1 MVKEIKKLCVIG
13 SGVMGSGI
21 AAQIANAG
29 HDVLLLDIVP
39 KDADNRNAL
48 AEGAIGKMMKTD
60 PAPLMHKR
68 NARRITAGNIEDDL
82 GKIAE
87 CDWIIEVVLENL
99 DIKRNLYEKL
109 EQHRSPGTYISSNT
123 SSIPLEQL
131 VEGRSD
137 DFTKNFMITHF
148 FNPPRYLRL
157 LELVT
162 GDKTDPKAVSVVR
175 DFCDRKLGK
184 GVVVCHD
191 TPGFIANRIGA
202 FWLQAGVNEAFD
214 LGLSVEEADAVMSR
228 PVGIPKTGV
237 FGLID
242 LVGLD
247 LMPHLAH
254 SLMSNLPKS
263 DPYHGLYK
271 EYDLIKKLIET
282 GYTGRK
288 GKGGFYRLN
297 TEGGKKVKE
306 SIGLVTGEYAPSE
319 KAKPAAVEA
328 SKDGGIRALVTHDD
342 KTGQYAWNVLS
353 QMLTY
358 SSNLVGEI
366 ADNVYDIDRAM
377 KLGYNFKK
385 GPFELI
391 DDMGAGWF
399 AEQLQKHDTPVPDM
413 VNKAAAANGFYTVEE
428 GTKKYLGRDGKY
440 HNVPRED
447 GVLLLEDIKLTTKP
461 VKKNSSAALWDIGDG
476 VLCLEFCGKM
486 NALDDK
492 VMFMIYEAVGQI
504 GDGSGDYKA
513 LVVYNEGTNFS
524 VGANLGMALFVLNI
538 GLYEAVDGLVQL
550 GQDAYKTLKYAP
562 FPVVSAP
569 SGMALGGGCEI
580 LLHSD
585 AVQAH
590 AETYTGLVEV
600 GVGLIPGWGGCKE
613 MLKRH
618 YKYGKFKGPMA
629 HVSAAFEQIGLAKVA
644 KSADEARDM
653 MILLEDDG
661 TTMNRDRLLAD
672 AKAKALEL
680 AKDYTAPEPAE
691 IPLPG
696 ASAQVGLNMAVN
708 DLHKS
713 GKATNYDVVV
723 SKALANVLSGGSA
736 ADMTQP
742 LTEDRILELEAE
754 EFKGLIR
761 NKGTVKRIEH
771 MMETGKPLRN

>member
-1 MVKEIKKLCVIG
+1 
-13 SGVMGSGI
+13 MGSGI
-21 AAQIANAG
+21 AAQVANAG

-39 KDADNRNAL
+39 KDAENRNML
-48 AEGAIGKMMKTD
+48 AEGAIAKMLKTD

-68 NARRITAGNIEDDL
+68 NAKRITPGNVEDDL
-82 GKIAE
+82 EKIKD

-99 DIKRNLYEKL
+99 DIKKSLYEKL
-109 EQHRSPGTYISSNT
+109 EKHRTDGTYVSSNT

-131 VEGRSD
+131 VEGRSA

-247 LMPHLAH
+247 LMPHLSK
-254 SLMSNLPKS
+254 SLLSNLPKS
-263 DPYHGLYK
+263 DAYHAIYK
-271 EYDLIKKLIET
+271 EYDLINKLIET

-297 TEGGKKVKE
+297 TEGGQRVKE
-306 SIGLVTGEYAPSE
+306 SIGLVTGEYEESK
-319 KAKPAAVEA
+319 KAKPAAVDA
-328 SKDGGIRALVTHDD
+328 AKDGGIRALVTHDD

-353 QMLTY
+353 QMLSY
-358 SSNLVGEI
+358 AASLVGEI

-391 DDMGAGWF
+391 DEMGAGWF
-399 AEQLQKHDTPVPDM
+399 AEQLKSHNMDVPEI
-413 VNKAAAANGFYTVEE
+413 VTKAGAADGFYKVED
-428 GTKKYLGRDGKY
+428 GQKKYFGRDGKY
-440 HNVPRED
+440 HDIPRDD
-447 GVLLLEDIKLTTKP
+447 GVILLEDIKLTTKP

-492 VMFMIYEAVGQI
+492 VMFMIYEAIGQI

-513 LVVYNEGTNFS
+513 LVVYNEGSNFS
-524 VGANLGMALFVLNI
+524 VGANLGLALFALNV
-538 GLYEAVDGLVQL
+538 GMYEAVDGLVQL

-618 YKYGKFKGPMA
+618 HKFGKFKGPMA

-653 MILLEDDG
+653 MILLKDDEI
-661 TTMNRDRLLAD
+661 TMNRDRLLAD

-680 AKDYTAPEPAE
+680 AKDYGAPEPAE

-696 ASAQVGLNMAVN
+696 PTAQVALNMAVA
-708 DLHKS
+708 DLNKS
-713 GKATNYDVVV
+713 GKATDYDVVV
-723 SKALANVLSGGSA
+723 SKALANVLSGGDK
-736 ADMTQP
+736 ADMTEP

>member
-1 MVKEIKKLCVIG
+1 MSREIQKVCVIG

-21 AAQIANAG
+21 AAQVANAG

-39 KDADNRNAL
+39 KDADDRNQL
-48 AEGAIGKMMKTD
+48 AKGAIAKMLKTD

-68 NARRITAGNIEDDL
+68 NAKRITPGNIEDDL
-82 GKIAE
+82 EKIAD
-87 CDWIIEVVLENL
+87 CDWIVEVVLENL
-99 DIKRNLYEKL
+99 EIKQDLYAKL
-109 EQHRSPGTYISSNT
+109 EKHRTDGTYVSSNT
-123 SSIPLEQL
+123 SSIPLAQL
-131 VEGRSD
+131 VDGRSE
-137 DFTKNFMITHF
+137 DFKKHFMITHF

-157 LELVT
+157 LEMVT
-162 GDKTDPKAVSVVR
+162 GDKTDPKAVEIVR

-184 GVVVCHD
+184 GVVFCHD

-202 FWLQAGVNEAFD
+202 FWLQAGVNAAFD
-214 LGLSVEEADAVMSR
+214 LKLSVEEADAVMSR

-247 LMPHLAH
+247 LMPHLSK
-254 SLMSNLPKS
+254 SLMSNLPKT
-263 DPYHGLYK
+263 DPYHDLYR
-271 EYDLIKKLIET
+271 EYDLINDLIGK

-297 TEGGKKVKE
+297 TEGGQRVKE
-306 SIGLVTGEYAPSE
+306 SIGLWTGEYEPSK
-319 KAKPAAVEA
+319 KAKPPAVQAA
-328 SKDGGIRALVTHDD
+328 KDGGIRALMTHDD
-342 KTGQYAWNVLS
+342 KTGEYAWDVLS
-353 QMLTY
+353 RTLHY
-358 SSNLVGEI
+358 AASLVGEI
-366 ADNVYDIDRAM
+366 ADTVYDIDRAM

-391 DDMGAGWF
+391 DEMGAGWF
-399 AEQLQKHDTPVPDM
+399 ADQLKAHDMDVPDM
-413 VNKAAAANGFYTVEE
+413 VAKAAEHDGFYQVTD
-428 GTKKYLGRDGKY
+428 GTRQYLGTDGKY
-440 HNVPRED
+440 HDVPRAD
-447 GVLLLEDIKLTTKP
+447 GVLLLEDIKLGAKP
-461 VKKNSSAALWDIGDG
+461 VKRNSSASLWDIGDG
-476 VLCLEFCGKM
+476 VLCLEFTSKM

-492 VMFMIYEAVGQI
+492 IMFMIYEAIGQI

-513 LVVYNEGTNFS
+513 LVVYNEGSDFS
-524 VGANLGMALFVLNI
+524 AGANLGLALFALNI
-538 GLYEAVDGLVQL
+538 GLYDAVDALVDL
-550 GQDAYKTLKYAP
+550 GQDAYKSLQYAP

-618 YKYGKFKGPMA
+618 YKYGRQKGPMV

-644 KSADEARDM
+644 KSADEAREM
-653 MILLEDDG
+653 MILLKNDG
-661 TTMNRDRLLAD
+661 ITMNRDRLLSD

-680 AKDYTAPEPAE
+680 AQDYQAPEPAE

-696 ASAQVGLNMAVN
+696 PSGQFALDMAVA
-708 DLHKS
+708 DLRKS
-713 GKATNYDVVV
+713 GKATPHDVTV
-723 SKALANVLSGGSA
+723 SNSLARVLSGGKD

-742 LTEDRILELEAE
+742 VTEDHILKLESE
-754 EFKGLIR
+754 EFKKLAR
-761 NKGTVKRIEH
+761 KKPTLKRIEH
-771 MMETGKPLRN
+771 MLETGKPLRN